1 MVMPKVLIIS
11 IRNSDFSEMV
21 RFAKSLKL
29 SLKFEPIILDLNHN
43 YAEICDHKNIA
54 DHEGLYFITP
64 MLRKL
69 VIRRHQPRKN
79 THASTPN
86 DYQTNTKK
94 QQIKRTFIGLLKS
107 KLRSL
112 LGIPFLFFISLL
124 DFSNILRRS
133 LPKLI
138 VLPEDI
144 VGVDTPLI
152 IKLAQSNDIADFLL
166 PYTIAN
172 HTEAVESLKDLA
184 PYNSKSIINGIAKNY
199 SQGILV
205 RHQFPTKAAHTLHN
219 LS

>member
-1 MVMPKVLIIS
+1 
-11 IRNSDFSEMV
+11 MV

-152 IKLAQSNDIADFLL
+152 IKLAQSKNIPSFILLILL
-166 PYTIAN
+166 PTTQKPLNHLKIWHHTI
-172 HTEAVESLKDLA
+172 
-184 PYNSKSIINGIAKNY
+184 
-199 SQGILV
+199 Q
-205 RHQFPTKAAHTLHN
+205 N
-219 LS
+219 LSSME